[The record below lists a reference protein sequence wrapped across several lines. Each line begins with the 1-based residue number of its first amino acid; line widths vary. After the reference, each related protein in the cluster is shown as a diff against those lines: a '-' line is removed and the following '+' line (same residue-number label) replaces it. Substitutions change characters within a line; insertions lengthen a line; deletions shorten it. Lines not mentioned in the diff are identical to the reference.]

1 MTPFDMPIPSVVQLP
16 TYFQLVD
23 EQGDGEPY
31 AGLAY
36 EVVDEL
42 GCEHY
47 GYLDA
52 NGQGSLNALSG
63 GYGVL
68 RFTRLQGPRQ
78 ITELQVRAEQTRCVN
93 QHGARTRNNPAHY
106 NVQSDYYQVEVRHLV
121 EHVSH
126 LPPAVECHD
135 PLDFQKHKRMYA
147 HADFGVCLTAGHHTV
162 LEIRPLRALSLMLS
176 SSAQHCALNLYQMAL
191 LATKRGCA
199 VEASLGQANTLR
211 EPAYRPLYEDVAY
224 SKRFQVIPGALN
236 QAFMAQSH
244 DVLLIAIREPRP
256 AADFLNSIDS
266 QAVLFEEGQGRVHR
280 GFYLAAKQLYA
291 QLSAYLE
298 KDLTPEKVL
307 MCGHGVSGAI
317 ALILGQMLRHRSLT
331 IDVQLYTYGAP
342 RAGDAAFV
350 KAAESLM
357 HSRVVN
363 HHDPLPSMP
372 GSWMN
377 TKLSTYRACAA
388 VGFNYVPPELSVFVA
403 GLSVLTQELYQHHG
417 TLYHFMPLDLG
428 QEDIPCLLWS
438 PTSDI
443 VTQHAVSRVIFNA
456 VQADS
461 EGDGLVGPLVKLE
474 QSFGVDSYIP
484 SCWVALRQAQA
495 ALEAQQ
501 AWVAEHEVK
510 MIDLAFE
517 HIAQQLRS
525 RYQAVVSQSDADLQ
539 IQERMINLLM
549 RELSRLHTTRQ
560 RLYDMRFQVP
570 SLSDVYGSCA
580 QSPALLKQN
589 LERWQAPLADGKKR
603 WPVNVHG

>member
-1 MTPFDMPIPSVVQLP
+1 MTPFDMPISSIVQLP

-42 GCEHY
+42 GGEHH

-52 NGQGSLNALSG
+52 NGQGSLNALPG
-63 GYGVL
+63 EYGVL
-68 RFTRLQGPRQ
+68 RFTRLQSPLQ
-78 ITELQVRAEQTRCVN
+78 ITELQVRAEQTRYVN
-93 QHGARTRNNPAHY
+93 QQGARTRNNPAQY
-106 NVQSDYYQVEVRHLV
+106 DVQTDYYQVEVRHLV

-126 LPPAVECHD
+126 LPPVVECHD
-135 PLDFQKHKRMYA
+135 PLDFQMQQRMYA
-147 HADFGVCLTAGHHTV
+147 HAHFGMCLTAGRNTV

-176 SSAQHCALNLYQMAL
+176 SLAQHGVLNLYQMAL
-191 LATKRGCA
+191 LATQSGCA
-199 VEASLGQANTLR
+199 VESSSGDTNTRR
-211 EPAYRPLYEDVAY
+211 EPVYRPLYEDVAY
-224 SKRFQVIPGALN
+224 SKRFQVLPGAPN
-236 QAFMAQSH
+236 QAFMAQNQ

-291 QLSAYLE
+291 QLSAYLD
-298 KDLTPEKVL
+298 KGLAPQKVL

-317 ALILGQMLRHRSLT
+317 ALILGQMLRHRPLA

-350 KAAESLM
+350 KAAESLV
-357 HSRVVN
+357 HFRVVN

-377 TKLSTYRACAA
+377 TRLSNYRACAA
-388 VGFNYVPPELSVFVA
+388 LGFNHVPPELSVFVA

-417 TLYHFMPLDLG
+417 TLCHFMPMDLG
-428 QEDIPCLLWS
+428 QADIPCLLWS

-443 VTQHAVSRVIFNA
+443 VTQHAVSRAIFNA
-456 VQADS
+456 VQANP
-461 EGDGLVGPLVKLE
+461 ECDGLVGPLVKLE
-474 QSFGVDSYIP
+474 QSFGVDSYVP
-484 SCWVALRQAQA
+484 SCWVALHQAQV

-510 MIDLAFE
+510 VIDLAFE

-525 RYQAVVSQSDADLQ
+525 HYQAVVSQSDADPQ

-560 RLYDMRFQVP
+560 RLYDMRFKVP
-570 SLSDVYGSCA
+570 SLSDVYGNCA

-589 LERWQAPLADGKKR
+589 LERWLAPLSGDKR
-603 WPVNVHG
+603 FSLERS